1 MASPSS
7 FLGVLNFRIRAGDNA
22 NASGH
27 DSGSR
32 VCTLMEYMGKNGVNV
47 SDELT
52 LLFSHLEYACKRIS
66 ALVASPLNYSIGK
79 SFSVSGGSAE
89 RDKAKPLDIVAND
102 IVLSPLKTSGKV
114 AVMASEED
122 DAPVSLADDGPFVVI
137 IFHKAILNSLQSGN
151 KLVASAYA
159 LFSPATILCTSF
171 GSGTHA
177 FTLGHSTGDFVPTHP
192 NIKIPPR
199 GQIYSVNDAQYF
211 DWPEGLRRFIDTIRQ
226 GKGLHPKKY
235 SARCICSLVADFHRT
250 LLYGGIAMNPR
261 DHLHLVY
268 EANPLS
274 FLAEQAGG
282 RGSPKTSS
290 VFGESR

>member
-1 MASPSS
+1 MAYPSS

-32 VCTLMEYMGKNGVNV
+32 VCTLMEYMGEKWGKC
-47 SDELT
+47 D
-52 LLFSHLEYACKRIS
+52 HLEYACKRIS

-102 IVLSPLKTSGKV
+102 IVLSSLKNSGKV

-122 DAPVSLADDGPFVVI
+122 DAPVWLADDGPFVVI

-159 LFSPATILCTSF
+159 LYSSATILCTSF

-177 FTLGHSTGDFVPTHP
+177 FTLDHSTGDFVLTHP

-199 GQIYSVNDAQYF
+199 GQIYSVNDARYF
-211 DWPEGLRRFIDTIRQ
+211 DWPEGLRLFILP
-226 GKGLHPKKY
+226 GVYVP
-235 SARCICSLVADFHRT
+235 
-250 LLYGGIAMNPR
+250 LLLIFIALFYMVE
-261 DHLHLVY
+261 L
-268 EANPLS
+268 
-274 FLAEQAGG
+274 Q
-282 RGSPKTSS
+282 
-290 VFGESR
+290 